1 MSFKQYQAFVAAVDC
16 GSITK
21 AGQKLNTTQSGV
33 THLIATLE
41 KDLGFSLMTR
51 NKAGISLTA
60 EGKRLLP
67 VMRKLVEG
75 EYRLREI
82 VSSMGGNAAK
92 RVRIGTF
99 SSTTINWLPSI
110 INEYAKIR
118 PDVELSIVD
127 GGYGE
132 IIENMKLGAI
142 DMGFVSLSCPIE
154 GKCIPLYR
162 DEIFALVPSWH
173 KLASYERCP
182 IKAFGKE
189 DVISTS
195 ETTDQDFR
203 KVFADNGVKPNK
215 RFTTADDYAMVAMVE
230 KGLGICMEPDLV
242 LKNMP
247 VNPNVKVM
255 ELEPPAY
262 RTIALVVP
270 YSQFASP
277 LIKEVADFIGSW
289 VHDNT
294 SGLNPQSVKS

>member
-1 MSFKQYQAFVAAVDC
+1 MSFKQYQAFVTAVDC

-21 AGQKLNTTQSGV
+21 ASQKLQATQSGI

-41 KDLGFSLMTR
+41 RDLGFSLMTR
-51 NKAGISLTA
+51 NKAGIVLTA

-82 VSSMGGNAAK
+82 VASMSGDAIK

-110 INEYAKIR
+110 INEFSKIR

-127 GGYGE
+127 GDYTT
-132 IIENMKLGAI
+132 ILENMKTGAI

-154 GKCIPLYR
+154 GKSIPLYR
-162 DEIFALVPSWH
+162 DEIFAVVPAGH
-173 KLASYERCP
+173 RLASAERCP

-189 DVISTS
+189 PVICTS

-203 KVFADNGVKPNK
+203 KVFADNGIKPNK
-215 RFTTADDYAMVAMVE
+215 RFTTADDYAMIAMVE
-230 KGLGICMEPDLV
+230 KHLGICMEPDLV
-242 LKNMP
+242 LKNM
-247 VNPNVKVM
+247 VDNPRVKIM

-277 LIKEVADFIGSW
+277 LIKEVADFIGAW
-289 VHDNT
+289 VHANT
-294 SGLNPQSVKS
+294 KGLK